1 MFPGPGFHLPHWTGG
16 HFCPQREMDR
26 LQQQRY
32 CTVMA
37 TQLQPD
43 TLHVDR
49 DCGSMDSPI
58 SSQLQ
63 LGPRNHWVE
72 DDLRK
77 EQALLVCVEYAHVQL
92 MQVLSAEPPC
102 FPVLV
107 PRDTVTEIHASC
119 SPPKSLCLLCS
130 SCWLLTSCLN
140 LCQ

>member
-58 SSQLQ
+58 SSPLQ
-63 LGPRNHWVE
+63 LGPRNHWLE

-77 EQALLVCVEYAHVQL
+77 EQALLVCMEYAHVQL